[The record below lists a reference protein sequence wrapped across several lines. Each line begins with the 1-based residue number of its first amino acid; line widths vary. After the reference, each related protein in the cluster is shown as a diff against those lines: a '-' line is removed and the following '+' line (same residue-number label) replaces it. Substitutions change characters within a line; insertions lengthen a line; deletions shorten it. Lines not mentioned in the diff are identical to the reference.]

1 MLRAFSLSLAQL
13 ADRAILRV
21 LILSVLITLSIFMG
35 LGLLVDRL
43 IVGADPCGL
52 VGLDSC
58 VLGNGGSAFSAVLF
72 TLAGIWLL
80 FPAVAIG
87 VVSLFSDRIVTT
99 VEARHYPQ
107 ALATARHPGQLEIAG
122 LGLRSVLRLLIYNLV
137 AIPFY
142 LILLVTGVGPLILF
156 LLVNAVALGR
166 DLWEFVAVRHLT
178 PAARRDLLAATR
190 GERFVLGL
198 AVTLLFMIPVA
209 NLLAPVLGAAMA
221 THLFHGRSR

>member
-1 MLRAFSLSLAQL
+1 MFRTFSLSLAVL

-21 LILSVLITLSIFMG
+21 LVRSVLIALSVFTG
-35 LGLLVDRL
+35 LGLLIDRL
-43 IVGADPCGL
+43 LVGTDPCGL
-52 VGLDSC
+52 IGLASG
-58 VLGNGGSAFSAVLF
+58 VPGSGGSALSAMLL
-72 TLAGIWLL
+72 TLAGIRLL

-87 VVSLFSDRIVTT
+87 IASLFSDRIVTT

-122 LGLRSVLRLLIYNLV
+122 LGLRSVLRLPIYNLV
-137 AIPFY
+137 ALPFY

-166 DLWEFVAVRHLT
+166 GLWNLVAVRHLA

-190 GERFVLGL
+190 SERFVPGL

-209 NLLAPVLGAAMA
+209 NLAAPVSGGAMA
-221 THLFHGRSR
+221 AHLFHGRFR